1 MKLSTLIN
9 PELIFPNLIENN
21 KKALLSSLIDNLC
34 LTDSSLKSSTINQ
47 LVLKREELCS
57 TALDNY
63 VAVPHARIPGISKTY
78 ACIGI
83 CQKGVDFGSID
94 ELKTKIFILILHPEN
109 AGNFHLEILRSV
121 ATIFGQKDIMEEVL
135 SKNNKDQIF
144 QIIKSNEQQ

>member
-21 KKALLSSLIDNLC
+21 KKALLSYLIDNLC

-47 LVLKREELCS
+47 LILKREELCS

-83 CQKGVDFGSID
+83 CQKGVDFGSIY
-94 ELKTKIFILILHPEN
+94 ELKTKIFILILHHEN

-121 ATIFGQKDIMEEVL
+121 ATIFGQKDIVEEVL